1 MTLVFLWKWIIRAL
15 LYYWNSTFTNFI
27 TFKLWFFLEKYFH
40 HNKFYKIKTF
50 GGWKPFHSIIWFF
63 CDKWAF
69 LMFTCR
75 SLKLFLAVL
84 RSAEI
89 CFFCLYISFILKCS
103 WSITATTRP
112 KMKRREN
119 KSGEIFLRNSLTYL
133 SYASFF
139 RFTFNF
145 VYWHDTWSKLSF
157 NINTIK
163 IVFPFHFHG

>member
-1 MTLVFLWKWIIRAL
+1 
-15 LYYWNSTFTNFI
+15 
-27 TFKLWFFLEKYFH
+27 
-40 HNKFYKIKTF
+40 
-50 GGWKPFHSIIWFF
+50 
-63 CDKWAF
+63 
-69 LMFTCR
+69 MFTCR

-157 NINTIK
+157 NFITIK
-163 IVFPFHFHG
+163 IVFPFHFHGLEREPVFVKSILYNYLILINIQLKEICV